1 MKYRVF
7 MSMQKSIN
15 ILHVKLEIRK
25 NKRFT
30 NILRLYLSTVLL
42 FFGVL
47 TINAQRNYWEGN
59 EAKRIAL
66 TLDEN
71 LMFGNEI
78 FTPFTIFLSDLSENF
93 NVKSLKVASM
103 LEREYSSK
111 LSNEMEYGLVRSSS
125 KFNARTIATNS
136 LRLWLK
142 ANEGGTSWS
151 DQSGH
156 GINVTL
162 EGTIASG
169 FPLNYHRTNY
179 FDGSGYY
186 NTNLDISAE
195 TYPYLSV
202 ISVYVPFDDPA
213 GALWGEGDRRNRNE
227 RGDRVMLDYKNSR
240 GKWNNTIG
248 GGEFV
253 FNVDDLF
260 VKDVPTISTVIFDED
275 EPNGSSAYVNG
286 KQEIRFTSNHSPGTS
301 NPLEIGR
308 VGYGNSKRFKGRV
321 GEVLVYSGSG
331 QPSRNRIESYLAL
344 KYGIT
349 LDQTT
354 PQSYVN
360 SSGAEIYDADG
371 LFNSFDH
378 DIIGIGQDNGSSLDQ
393 RISKS
398 INTGSI
404 LFLSKD
410 TNFTRGNNDERRT
423 SLGNG
428 NFLVTGHN
436 GGSIAFNSDFKGIP
450 NTRMTRIW
458 GLDQTGIVDEV
469 YVAIPVTGFENLESL
484 YVVVSNDQTFDE
496 SDTYSKMTKQNSFW
510 VGSINPSDGNFMSF
524 MSMSASP
531 GSVSNN
537 IVAWLKSEDGINT
550 NMDGNNVISWN
561 NSVLNP
567 VYNLQYFNR
576 LNFIIERVSY
586 ALNSAPPTYESDT
599 DNLLNFH
606 PSILFQNDVSGLGE
620 RLFTRGVDN
629 RSEILNAQPI
639 KSSTFYAIGMP
650 RGHFNDLWSSF
661 DSDDPVIYDK
671 SPLGLI
677 EDSIYFHVSKLDENG
692 EFEFE
697 SIPTNTTWENGEIAL
712 LKITIPNVN
721 TTNVTYNKNGG
732 ADDVINGV
740 YVESGYYHVLGNIGN
755 TATPET
761 GLSFD
766 NHFGNIAETI
776 IYGTASLSDVENSRI
791 ESYLALK
798 YGITLDQT
806 TPQSYVNSKGTEIY
820 DADGTF
826 DAFDHDIIG
835 IGQDDGSSLDQRIS
849 KGAHKKSVLILA
861 RDWDFTS
868 VNLSENR
875 TSLGNGNFLMAGN
888 NGESV
893 RFGGSFEGVEN
904 SLMNRVWAFDKT
916 GTVGNVY
923 IAVSIHDVHFSTS
936 RLYAVLST
944 DQTFDESDNVIP
956 MVNDGTNWSAEINP
970 EDGNFMTFTRSNPS
984 PGDSDHTVAWLKS
997 EDGTN
1002 TTTDGEDVILW
1013 ENNVLNPVYNLRYID
1028 NIQFNN
1034 RRGILSSLSSS
1045 PPSYE
1050 NDANNLLN
1058 FHPSILF
1065 QDNGDRIG
1073 ERLFTTGV
1081 NVASTA
1087 LSAQPIQGSTL
1098 YAVGKPKG
1106 GSLNNFWTGFESD
1119 IPGTSN
1125 NSPLSD
1131 YSDVVSFR
1139 VNWTDYSSS
1148 GIHTTASYSTNTR
1161 WSNNEIALM
1170 KVTIPNEAAT
1180 SNITYNKN
1188 GGDDDVLSDYYIDV
1202 SDGHYHV
1209 LGNTGSV
1216 GKNNYSP
1223 SYPFGNIAETIIYNS
1238 ASISS
1243 AESSKIESYLALKYG
1258 ITLDQTTP
1266 QSYVNSSGTEIYD
1279 PHGKFEG
1286 LDHYIIGIGE
1296 DDGSSLDQKISRSV
1310 HEGSIL
1316 ILSHDQDFINPNLSR
1331 NRTSL
1336 GDGNFLVT
1344 GNNGENTQFIRPFMG
1359 MDDSRMNRVWGFHK
1373 RGTVGDVYIALPD
1386 SDLNLPGKDLYVVL
1400 SPDRLFDNSDK
1411 VIRMKNDRTY
1421 WYAKIN
1427 PDDEEYMTFVSTDVD
1442 LGLDLYIKDSPDD
1455 LGEEPNLITKKFW
1468 RSPDIWVRNNP
1479 DRGEEHQNPKRGRP
1493 NYVYVRVQNRSRV
1506 TSQGDDQVKL
1516 YWRKAGTVSGWP
1528 EGWTGGYQNIGGST
1542 IETNGLV
1549 GTVTIPE
1556 LSPGEEAILQ
1566 FTWNAPRTTISFGD
1580 SNSWHF
1586 CFLARIVS
1594 ENDPM
1599 TNEQY
1604 NTYTSTNARRNNN
1617 IAWKNVTVV
1626 KASSRKRKCN
1636 KWDNCSVKKGGAQF
1650 NFISF
1655 GGLIFVGNPFNEA
1668 KTFSLELVKEEAET
1682 GKAIFDEAEVVLTM
1696 NKTLYNA
1703 WKRGGKQS
1711 ELLKN
1716 TNDEKKKIVTGNHA
1730 RLNNLQFEP
1739 NEFGLLN
1746 VRFNFLTKELTDKLK
1761 FVYHVIQKEVE
1772 TGEVVGGETY
1782 VINKDLQMEFEGS
1795 VKEDRKLEINNKTI
1809 SIDKASL
1816 DKIIPNP
1823 ASNTARFTYN
1833 LGGAKSAYLKVIGFY
1848 HGATKTS
1855 INYSLDT
1862 NSIETTIDLTNY
1874 SDGYYQVSL
1883 VCDGKV
1889 IEVKTLIKE

>member
-1 MKYRVF
+1 MKYSVLT
-7 MSMQKSIN
+7 SMQKSIS

-93 NVKSLKVASM
+93 NVKSLKVASIQK
-103 LEREYSSK
+103 REYSS
-111 LSNEMEYGLVRSSS
+111 E
-125 KFNARTIATNS
+125 FNARTIATNS

-156 GINVTL
+156 GVNVTL

-186 NTNLDISAE
+186 NTNLDISAG

-213 GALWGEGDRRNRNE
+213 GSLWGEGDGRNTNG
-227 RGDRVMLDYKNSR
+227 RGDRVVLDYKSGSR
-240 GKWNNTIG
+240 KWNNTIG
-248 GGEFV
+248 GGKFV
-253 FNVDDLF
+253 FDVDDLF

-308 VGYGNSKRFKGRV
+308 VGYGNSRRFKGRV
-321 GEVLVYSGSG
+321 GEVLVYSG
-331 QPSRNRIESYLAL
+331 QPSRKRIESYLAL

-410 TNFTRGNNDERRT
+410 TNFTRENNDERRI

-436 GGSIAFNSDFKGIP
+436 GGSISFNSDFRGIS

-469 YVAIPVTGFENLESL
+469 YVAISVTGFENIESL

-496 SDTYSKMTKQNSFW
+496 SDTYSKMTKQNGFW

-524 MSMSASP
+524 ASILA
-531 GSVSNN
+531 SQRSISNN
-537 IVAWLKSEDGINT
+537 IVAWLKSETGTNT
-550 NMDGNNVISWN
+550 TIDGNDVTVWN
-561 NSVLNP
+561 NSISNP
-567 VYNLQYFNR
+567 VYDLRSFNA
-576 LNFIIERVSY
+576 LEFSIQGVSY
-586 ALNSAPPTYESDT
+586 ALNSVPPTYESDA

-606 PSILFQNDVSGLGE
+606 PSILFQNHVSGLDE

-639 KSSTFYAIGMP
+639 KGSTFYAIGIP
-650 RGHFNDLWSSF
+650 RGYFNDFWSSF
-661 DSDDPVIYDK
+661 DSDDPMINDE
-671 SPLGLI
+671 SPLGMI
-677 EDSIYFHVSKLDENG
+677 GDDIYFHVSKLDENG
-692 EFEFE
+692 EFETE
-697 SIPTNTTWENGEIAL
+697 SILTNTTWENGEIAL
-712 LKITIPNVN
+712 LKVTIPNVN
-721 TTNVTYNKNGG
+721 TTSVTYNKNGG
-732 ADDVINGV
+732 ADDVINDV
-740 YVESGYYHVLGNIGN
+740 YVGGGYYHVLGNIGN
-755 TATPET
+755 IVTPET

-776 IYGTASLSDVENSRI
+776 IYGTASLSDVESSRI

-806 TPQSYVNSKGTEIY
+806 TPQSYVNSKGAEIY
-820 DADGTF
+820 DADGAF
-826 DAFDHDIIG
+826 DAFDHD
-835 IGQDDGSSLDQRIS
+835 
-849 KGAHKKSVLILA
+849 
-861 RDWDFTS
+861 
-868 VNLSENR
+868 
-875 TSLGNGNFLMAGN
+875 
-888 NGESV
+888 
-893 RFGGSFEGVEN
+893 
-904 SLMNRVWAFDKT
+904 
-916 GTVGNVY
+916 
-923 IAVSIHDVHFSTS
+923 
-936 RLYAVLST
+936 
-944 DQTFDESDNVIP
+944 
-956 MVNDGTNWSAEINP
+956 
-970 EDGNFMTFTRSNPS
+970 
-984 PGDSDHTVAWLKS
+984 
-997 EDGTN
+997 
-1002 TTTDGEDVILW
+1002 
-1013 ENNVLNPVYNLRYID
+1013 
-1028 NIQFNN
+1028 
-1034 RRGILSSLSSS
+1034 
-1045 PPSYE
+1045 
-1050 NDANNLLN
+1050 
-1058 FHPSILF
+1058 
-1065 QDNGDRIG
+1065 
-1073 ERLFTTGV
+1073 
-1081 NVASTA
+1081 
-1087 LSAQPIQGSTL
+1087 
-1098 YAVGKPKG
+1098 
-1106 GSLNNFWTGFESD
+1106 
-1119 IPGTSN
+1119 
-1125 NSPLSD
+1125 
-1131 YSDVVSFR
+1131 
-1139 VNWTDYSSS
+1139 
-1148 GIHTTASYSTNTR
+1148 
-1161 WSNNEIALM
+1161 
-1170 KVTIPNEAAT
+1170 
-1180 SNITYNKN
+1180 
-1188 GGDDDVLSDYYIDV
+1188 
-1202 SDGHYHV
+1202 
-1209 LGNTGSV
+1209 
-1216 GKNNYSP
+1216 
-1223 SYPFGNIAETIIYNS
+1223 
-1238 ASISS
+1238 
-1243 AESSKIESYLALKYG
+1243 
-1258 ITLDQTTP
+1258 
-1266 QSYVNSSGTEIYD
+1266 
-1279 PHGKFEG
+1279 
-1286 LDHYIIGIGE
+1286 IIGIGE
-1296 DDGSSLDQKISRSV
+1296 DDGSSLDQRISKSANA
-1310 HEGSIL
+1310 ESIL
-1316 ILSHDQDFINPNLSR
+1316 ILSNDSDFTSVNMDDG
-1331 NRTSL
+1331 RTSL

-1344 GNNGENTQFIRPFMG
+1344 GHNGSSIAFTENFDGI
-1359 MDDSRMNRVWGFHK
+1359 DDARMSRVWAFGETGK
-1373 RGTVGDVYIALPD
+1373 VGHISIALPTSEINALVGD
-1386 SDLNLPGKDLYVVL
+1386 YLYAVL
-1400 SPDRLFDNSDK
+1400 SNDQTFDRSDTFTKMNSEGGF
-1411 VIRMKNDRTY
+1411 
-1421 WYAKIN
+1421 WHGKIN
-1427 PDDEEYMTFVSTDVD
+1427 PKDGYFMTFVSTDVN
-1442 LGLDLYIKDSPDD
+1442 LSLDLYIKDSPDD

-1479 DRGEEHQNPKRGRP
+1479 DRSEEHQSPKTERP

-1506 TSQGDDQVKL
+1506 VSQGNDQVKL

-1528 EGWTGGYQNIGGST
+1528 EGWTGGYQNIDGST
-1542 IETNGLV
+1542 IKTNGLV

-1566 FTWNAPRTTISFGD
+1566 FTWNVPSTIISFGD
-1580 SNSWHF
+1580 SNPWHF

-1594 ENDPM
+1594 EDDPM
-1599 TNEQY
+1599 TDEEEGV
-1604 NTYTSTNARRNNN
+1604 YTTRNARRNNN

-1636 KWDNCSVKKGGAQF
+1636 KWDNNCSVKKGGAQS

-1668 KTFSLELVKEEAET
+1668 KTFSLELVKEESET
-1682 GKAIFDEAEVVLTM
+1682 GKAIFDEAKVVLTM

-1703 WKRGGKQS
+1703 WERGGKQS

-1730 RLNNLQFEP
+1730 RLNNLRFGP

-1746 VRFNFLTKELTDKLK
+1746 VSFNFLTKELTDKLK

-1795 VKEDRKLEINNKTI
+1795 IKEDRKLEINNKTI

-1833 LGGAKSAYLKVIGFY
+1833 LGGAKSAYLRMTGFY
-1848 HGATKTS
+1848 HGAIRTLS
-1855 INYSLDT
+1855 NYVLDAG
-1862 NSIETTIDLTNY
+1862 SIEAKIDLTNY
-1874 SDGYYQVSL
+1874 SDGYYQVEL

-1889 IEVKTLIKE
+1889 IDAKTLIKE